1 MRAVWSGSIG
11 FGLVNIPVKI
21 YSAVQDSRL
30 DIDMLDRK
38 TGDNTIKAKA
48 SGKKLL
54 SRKWKLLIQSKT
66 IFLNN
71 SEPASQHHL
80 KNAHHESYSI

>member
-30 DIDMLDRK
+30 DMDMLDRK
-38 TGDNTIKAKA
+38 TGDNIIKAKA
-48 SGKKLL
+48 SGKKIIIKKMEIADTKQDDLFEQLRASL
-54 SRKWKLLIQSKT
+54 STPLKKR
-66 IFLNN
+66 
-71 SEPASQHHL
+71 AS
-80 KNAHHESYSI
+80 